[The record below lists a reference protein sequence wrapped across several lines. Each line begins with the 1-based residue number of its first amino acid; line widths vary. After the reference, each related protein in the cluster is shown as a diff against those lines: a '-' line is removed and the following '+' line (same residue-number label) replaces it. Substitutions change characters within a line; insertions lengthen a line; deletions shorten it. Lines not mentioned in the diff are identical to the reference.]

1 MNTLY
6 GFLALGV
13 GAMALIV
20 AAVIWSLR
28 RMPSDKELDELARR
42 FPEAGEAALVADEKG
57 EAPG

>member
-28 RMPSDKELDELARR
+28 RMPSDQELDELARR
-42 FPEAGEAALVADEKG
+42 FPEADAVSPHAAEQK
-57 EAPG
+57 P